1 MRINELNTQQK
12 RYRLDQWRRIL
23 TARRVKQWNWV
34 LTETMGPRDPF
45 TTIKEERTETSVK
58 DVLGMFILSP
68 YIEVDESLEFPLIF
82 TFP

>member
-1 MRINELNTQQK
+1 MRINELNTQ
-12 RYRLDQWRRIL
+12 RERHRLYQWRKIL

-45 TTIKEERTETSVK
+45 TTAKERTGTSVK

-68 YIEVDESLEFPLIF
+68 YIEVDEPLEFPLIF